1 MRISHFYGNF
11 VPDTGI
17 KARTY
22 PNLGPESVVFSSNSW
37 HPLSVISS
45 LNRIFDNSIHISGL
59 SLSRSRFYLLF
70 DR

>member
-22 PNLGPESVVFSSNSW
+22 PNLGSESVVFSSNSW
-37 HPLSVISS
+37 HPLSVIGSHES
-45 LNRIFDNSIHISGL
+45 HF
-59 SLSRSRFYLLF
+59 
-70 DR
+70 